1 VAVMET
7 AGEGGPWGMAILA
20 SYMVNKEE
28 NETLENFLNK
38 KVFADSKG
46 DVMEPVAEDVA
57 GFEEYM
63 KVYVNVLEAER
74 KAVETMKM

>member
-1 VAVMET
+1 MET

-20 SYMVNKEE
+20 SYMVNREE
-28 NETLENFLNK
+28 NETLEDFLNN

-46 DVMEPVAEDVA
+46 EVMKPMVEDVA

-63 KVYVNVLEAER
+63 KVYVSALEAER
-74 KAVETMKM
+74 KAVETIKM

>member
-1 VAVMET
+1 
-7 AGEGGPWGMAILA
+7 MAILA
-20 SYMVNKEE
+20 SYMIHKEE
-28 NETLENFLNK
+28 GETLEDFLNS

-63 KVYVNVLEAER
+63 KVYVNALEAER
-74 KAVETMKM
+74 KAVEMIKIS